1 MLAELTRFH
10 GENSIPGCGGK
21 SVVWRRI
28 GPIFILLIFW
38 AVAARIFDIFVKR
51 GGKTHQKC
59 VFCIQCNCWCI
70 FSRFQANSPSLRH
83 LRTIWDAKSEIR
95 IFWNGSQN
103 ENTSLQNYRY
113 HEKSAKLPRAMCFR
127 QQACPHICDTIG
139 YWVTNLLTYR

>member
-51 GGKTHQKC
+51 GGKTHQKMFS
-59 VFCIQCNCWCI
+59 VFNAIVDV
-70 FSRFQANSPSLRH
+70 FSPGSKQIH
-83 LRTIWDAKSEIR
+83 LAYAT
-95 IFWNGSQN
+95 
-103 ENTSLQNYRY
+103 
-113 HEKSAKLPRAMCFR
+113 
-127 QQACPHICDTIG
+127 
-139 YWVTNLLTYR
+139 